1 MLDFLILVL
10 FLLVVFAKKV
20 EQFRGY
26 YVQDK
31 PDKQEAADTIRRL
44 VNNLN
49 RLILE
54 LYEERETLDAEY
66 RGYVETLYDQMDS
79 IVFRES
85 DEGSELT
92 SYSVNKGEEIVF
104 CIRSKK
110 TGKIQ
115 SMNELMY
122 VAIHELAHVACPEV
136 GHTPL
141 FFDINRFLLRKGV
154 ALGMYQPVDYSLAP
168 VEYCGMTLNTQ
179 VLNQ

>member
-1 MLDFLILVL
+1 MLDLLILMV
-10 FLLVVFAKKV
+10 FLLLVISRQVDHFK
-20 EQFRGY
+20 GY
-26 YVQDK
+26 YVQDR
-31 PDKQEAADTIRRL
+31 PDKQEAADTIRQI
-44 VNNLN
+44 VNSLN

-54 LYEERETLDAEY
+54 LHEERERYDEEHREYIDA
-66 RGYVETLYDQMDS
+66 LYAQMDH

-85 DEGSELT
+85 DEGSEAT

-110 TGKIQ
+110 TGRIQ
-115 SMNELMY
+115 DMNVLMY

-141 FFDINRFLLRKGV
+141 FFEINRFLLKKAV
-154 ALGMYQPVDYSLAP
+154 ELGIYRVDDYQRAP

-179 VLNQ
+179 ILL

>member
-1 MLDFLILVL
+1 MLDLLILMVL
-10 FLLVVFAKKV
+10 VLLVITRQVDHFK
-20 EQFRGY
+20 GY
-26 YVQDK
+26 YVQDR
-31 PDKQEAADTIRRL
+31 PDKQEAADTIRQI

-54 LYEERETLDAEY
+54 LYEERDQHDKTH
-66 RGYVETLYDQMDS
+66 RGYIDTLYQQMDH

-85 DEGSELT
+85 DEGSEAT

-110 TGKIQ
+110 TGRIQ
-115 SMNELMY
+115 DMNVLMY

-136 GHTPL
+136 GHTEL
-141 FFDINRFLLRKGV
+141 FFDINRFLLRK
-154 ALGMYQPVDYSLAP
+154 AAELGIYRIDNYQQTP

-179 VLNQ
+179 ILL